1 MKKLKSKLVAL
12 LMLATIPMAS
22 TVFAE
27 GGVEVMHLGV
37 NNTMVRVTGTAKYL
51 LIPVQESAEEARVKV
66 LVDG

>member
-12 LMLATIPMAS
+12 LMLATLPMAS
-22 TVFAE
+22 TAFAE

-51 LIPVQESAEEARVKV
+51 QIGRAHV
-66 LVDG
+66 